1 MRVLAP
7 LLPLALPAVL
17 AAEVYQAPSPEPTPD
32 EVLILEYMNRFRADP
47 AADALRIAPPGGQVD
62 GVYGD
67 VDFDMFRRE
76 MQALTPSPPLVF
88 NLQLLDAARK
98 HSWYMVHNGLGHSEE
113 AGKTGFVGVDPG
125 TRCAAA
131 GYTGGGGAENCYAQT
146 RDAWFSHI
154 GFVVDFG
161 KGGEGGMQPGRGHRR
176 NMHDPNLREVGA
188 GAVANGSNLSVTH
201 NLGDRRGVPRFA
213 GGVVYVDLDRDGFY
227 DVGEGRGG
235 VAITASDGAKIQT
248 WASGAFTIELASTA
262 EVTLQAE
269 ANGQRF
275 RQTFAAGSQNLKFDW
290 IVPQEADLAVA
301 DRLLADLAKAKDP
314 ASPTAFKAQVALYV
328 GTRGLCLDEER
339 AGAVATATSAVAT
352 QLEAARTAV
361 RAALDGDG
369 KGFRKMVADEAKP
382 FKGTAA
388 AAWFKQVEALH
399 AARQAVAAFE
409 QNGAATPTKVRELVQ
424 ALESQRD
431 SAKDPDI
438 RAQFTGLVGRVKA
451 KG

>member
-1 MRVLAP
+1 MRALAAL
-7 LLPLALPAVL
+7 LLPVAL

-32 EVLILEYMNRFRADP
+32 EVLILEYINRFRADP

-131 GYTGGGGAENCYAQT
+131 GYTGGGGAENCFAQA
-146 RDAWFSHI
+146 RNPWFSHI
-154 GFVVDFG
+154 GFTVDFG

-176 NMHDPNLREVGA
+176 NMHDPGLREVGP
-188 GAVANGSNLSVTH
+188 GALANGSGLSVTH
-201 NLGDRRGVPRFA
+201 NLGNRRGVPRFA

-227 DVGEGRGG
+227 DVDEGRGG
-235 VAITASDGAKIQT
+235 VVISASDGAKVQS
-248 WASGAFTIELASTA
+248 WVSGAFTIELTSTA
-262 EVTLQAE
+262 AVTLQAE
-269 ANGQRF
+269 GNGQTF
-275 RQTFAAGSQNLKFDW
+275 RKTFAAGSENLKFDW

-301 DRLLADLAKAKDP
+301 NKLLAELAKAKDL
-314 ASPTAFKAQVALYV
+314 ASPAAFKAQVALYL
-328 GTRGLCLDEER
+328 GTRGLCLDDER
-339 AGAVATATSAVAT
+339 AGVVATSSATVGA
-352 QLEAARTAV
+352 QLEAAQAAV
-361 RAALDGDG
+361 LIALDGDG
-369 KGFRKMVADEAKP
+369 KGFRKLVAEQAKP

-388 AAWFKQVEALH
+388 AAWFKQVETLH
-399 AARQAVAAFE
+399 AARLAVTAFE
-409 QNGAATPTKVRELVQ
+409 QQGEATPTKVRDMVQ
-424 ALESQRD
+424 ALEAQRD
-431 SAKDPDI
+431 SARDPEI
-438 RAQFTGLVGRVKA
+438 RAQFTGLLGRVKA
-451 KG
+451 KGS